1 MISSLFAGISGLNA
15 NSSAMRTIGDNI
27 ANVNTTAFKGSSMS
41 FANLLSAS
49 LEGTIDDG
57 VGRGAA
63 IWGVEP
69 SWSQGALENTNDPL
83 DLAMNGKGFFIVN
96 DDDGASYYT
105 RAGQFHF
112 DEKGYLMN
120 PDALRVQGY
129 EVGPSGNLGAVTDI
143 FIPGERMG
151 PPTATTEFSFDINLN
166 AEAAAGDTFTTSQR
180 IYDSLGK
187 AIALTLTF
195 TNTTPGQWDVAGSVP
210 SSAGGPVTI
219 NGATSIPLTFDADGE
234 LISPT
239 TDATLEITLTNGA
252 TSPQTV
258 TWDIYDALGNNL
270 GDMTGY
276 SGPSITTF
284 QYQNGYPSGVLR
296 DISVGEDGMVTAH
309 YSNGQL
315 MPYYQIALADFPSY
329 HGLTKMGS
337 SLYTE
342 SLASGQP
349 LVGTA
354 GSGRLGD
361 ISPSS
366 LEMSNVDLAQEFV
379 KLITTQRAYQANSRV
394 ITASD
399 EMLAELMNIKR

>member
-15 NSSAMRTIGDNI
+15 NASAMRTIGDNI
-27 ANVNTTAFKGSSMS
+27 ANANTTAFKGSSMS
-41 FANLLSAS
+41 FSNILSSS

-96 DDDGASYYT
+96 NNDGASCYT

-112 DEKGYLMN
+112 DERGYLVN
-120 PDALRVQGY
+120 PDGLKVQGY
-129 EVGPSGNLGAVTDI
+129 EVDSSGNLGAVTDI
-143 FIPGERMG
+143 FIPGERMS

-166 AEAAAGDTFTTSQR
+166 AEAAAGDTFTTSQ
-180 IYDSLGK
+180 IVYDSLGK
-187 AIALTLTF
+187 ANALTLTF
-195 TNTTPGQWDVAGSVP
+195 TNTAPGQWDVAGSVP

-219 NGATSIPLTFDADGE
+219 NGAASIPLTFDADGE
-234 LISPT
+234 LISPAA
-239 TDATLEITLTNGA
+239 DATLDITLTNGA

-276 SGPSITTF
+276 SGTSTTTF

-296 DISVGEDGMVTAH
+296 DISVEEDGMVTAH
-309 YSNGQL
+309 YSNGKL
-315 MPYYQIALADFPSY
+315 VPYYQIALADFPSY
-329 HGLTKMGS
+329 HGLTKMGGN
-337 SLYTE
+337 LYAE
-342 SLASGQP
+342 SLASGQA
-349 LVGTA
+349 LLGAA
-354 GSGRLGD
+354 GSGRLGN
-361 ISPSS
+361 ISPST

-379 KLITTQRAYQANSRV
+379 KIITTQRAYQANSKV

>member
-15 NSSAMRTIGDNI
+15 NASAMRTIGDNI

-41 FANLLSAS
+41 FANILSAS
-49 LEGTIDDG
+49 LEGAIDDG

-63 IWGVEP
+63 VWGVEP

-83 DLAMNGKGFFIVN
+83 DLAMNGKGFFIVK
-96 DDDGASYYT
+96 DDDGATYYT
-105 RAGQFHF
+105 RAGQFNF
-112 DEKGYLMN
+112 DKDGYLMN
-120 PDALRVQGY
+120 PDGLRVQGY
-129 EVGPSGNLGAVTDI
+129 EVDSSGNLGPVTDI

-151 PPTATTEFSFDINLN
+151 APSATTEFSFDINLN
-166 AEAAAGDTFTTSQR
+166 AEATAGNTFATSQMV
-180 IYDSLGK
+180 YDSLGK
-187 AIALTLTF
+187 AVALTLTF
-195 TNTTPGQWDVAGSVP
+195 TNTAPGQWDASASVP

-219 NGATSIPLTFDADGE
+219 NGAASIPLTFDVNGE

-239 TDATLEITLTNGA
+239 TNATFNIALTNGA
-252 TSPQTV
+252 TSPQTI
-258 TWDIYDALGNNL
+258 TWNIYDALGNNL

-276 SGPSITTF
+276 AGPSTTTF

-315 MPYYQIALADFPSY
+315 VPYYQIALADFPSY

-337 SLYTE
+337 NLYAE
-342 SLASGQP
+342 SLTSGQP
-349 LVGTA
+349 LIGTA
-354 GSGRLGD
+354 GTGRLGNV
-361 ISPSS
+361 SPST

-379 KLITTQRAYQANSRV
+379 KIITTQRAYQANSRV

>member
-15 NSSAMRTIGDNI
+15 NASAMKTIGDNI

-41 FANLLSAS
+41 FASILSAS
-49 LEGTIDDG
+49 LEGAVDNG

-69 SWSQGALENTNDPL
+69 SWSQGALESTNDPL
-83 DLAMNGKGFFIVN
+83 DLAMNGKGFFIVK

-112 DEKGYLMN
+112 DQNGYLMN
-120 PDALRVQGY
+120 PDGLRVQGY
-129 EVGPSGNLGAVTDI
+129 EVDSSGNLGPVADI
-143 FIPGERMG
+143 CIPGERMG
-151 PPTATTEFSFDINLN
+151 RPSATTEFSFDINLN
-166 AEAAAGDTFTTSQR
+166 AEASAGDTFATSQ
-180 IYDSLGK
+180 IVYDSLGK
-187 AIALTLTF
+187 AVALTLTF
-195 TNTTPGQWDVAGSVP
+195 TNTAPGQWDAAASVP
-210 SSAGGPVTI
+210 SSSGGPVTI
-219 NGATSIPLTFDADGE
+219 NGAASIPLTFDANGE
-234 LISPT
+234 LILPAA
-239 TDATLEITLTNGA
+239 DASLNITLTNGA
-252 TSPQTV
+252 TSPQTI

-276 SGPSITTF
+276 AGPSTTTF

-309 YSNGQL
+309 YSNGQQV
-315 MPYYQIALADFPSY
+315 PYYQIALADFPSY
-329 HGLTKMGS
+329 YGLTKMGS
-337 SLYTE
+337 NLYAE
-342 SLASGQP
+342 SLTSGQP

-354 GSGRLGD
+354 GTGRLGN
-361 ISPSS
+361 ISPST
-366 LEMSNVDLAQEFV
+366 LEMSNVDMAQEFV
-379 KLITTQRAYQANSRV
+379 KIITTQRAYQANSRV

>member
-15 NSSAMRTIGDNI
+15 NASAMRTIGDNI
-27 ANVNTTAFKGSSMS
+27 ANANTTAFKGSSTS

-49 LEGTIDDG
+49 LEGSIDDG
-57 VGRGAA
+57 VGRGAT
-63 IWGVEP
+63 IWGNEP
-69 SWSQGALENTNDPL
+69 SWSQGALENTDDPL
-83 DLAMNGKGFFIVN
+83 DLAMNGKGFFIVK

-112 DEKGYLMN
+112 DERGYLVN
-120 PDALRVQGY
+120 PDGLRVQGY
-129 EVGPSGNLGAVTDI
+129 EVDSSGNLGPVNDI

-151 PPTATTEFSFDINLN
+151 QPSATTEFSFDINLD
-166 AEAAAGDTFTTSQR
+166 AESAAGDSFTTSQI

-187 AIALTLTF
+187 AVALTLNF
-195 TNTTPGQWDVAGSVP
+195 TNTAPGQWDVAASVP
-210 SSAGGPVTI
+210 ASDGGPVTI
-219 NGATSIPLTFDADGE
+219 NGAASIPLTFDVNGE
-234 LISPT
+234 LISPAA
-239 TDATLEITLTNGA
+239 DATLNIMLANGA

-258 TWDIYDALGNNL
+258 TWDIYDALGNNR

-276 SGPSITTF
+276 AGSSTTTF

-296 DISVGEDGMVTAH
+296 DLSVGEDGMVTAH

-315 MPYYQIALADFPSY
+315 VPYYQIALADFPSY

-337 SLYTE
+337 NLYSE

-354 GSGRLGD
+354 GSGRLGE

-379 KLITTQRAYQANSRV
+379 KIITTQRAYQANSRV

>member
-15 NSSAMRTIGDNI
+15 NANAMRTIGDNI
-27 ANVNTTAFKGSSMS
+27 ANANTTAFKGSSMS

-49 LEGTIDDG
+49 LEGAIDNG

-83 DLAMNGKGFFIVN
+83 DLAMNGKGFFIVK

-112 DEKGYLMN
+112 DQRGYLMN
-120 PDALRVQGY
+120 PDGLKVQGY
-129 EVGPSGNLGAVTDI
+129 EVDSIGNLGPVTDI

-151 PPTATTEFSFDINLN
+151 PPSATTEFSFDINLN
-166 AEAAAGDTFTTSQR
+166 AEAATGDTFTTSQ
-180 IYDSLGK
+180 ILYDSLGK
-187 AIALTLTF
+187 AVALTLNF
-195 TNTTPGQWDVAGSVP
+195 TNTAPGQWDVAASVP

-219 NGATSIPLTFDADGE
+219 NGAASIPLTFDTNGE
-234 LISPT
+234 LISPAA
-239 TDATLEITLTNGA
+239 DATLDITLTNGA
-252 TSPQTV
+252 NSPQTV
-258 TWDIYDALGNNL
+258 TWDIYDVLGNNL
-270 GDMTGY
+270 GDMSGFA
-276 SGPSITTF
+276 GPSTTTY

-315 MPYYQIALADFPSY
+315 APYYQIALADFPSY
-329 HGLTKMGS
+329 HGLTAMGS
-337 SLYTE
+337 NLYSE

-354 GSGRLGD
+354 GTGRLGD
-361 ISPSS
+361 ISPGT
-366 LEMSNVDLAQEFV
+366 LEMSNVDLAEEFV
-379 KLITTQRAYQANSRV
+379 KIITTQRAYQANSRV

-399 EMLAELMNIKR
+399 EMLAELMNIRR

>member
-15 NSSAMRTIGDNI
+15 NASAMRTIGDNI
-27 ANVNTTAFKGSSMS
+27 ANANTTAFKGSSTS

-49 LEGTIDDG
+49 LEGSIDDG
-57 VGRGAA
+57 VGRGAT

-83 DLAMNGKGFFIVN
+83 DLAMNGKGFFIVKDN
-96 DDDGASYYT
+96 DGASYYT

-112 DEKGYLMN
+112 DERGYLMN
-120 PDALRVQGY
+120 PDGLRVQGY
-129 EVGPSGNLGAVTDI
+129 EVDSSGNLGAVADI
-143 FIPGERMG
+143 LIPGERMG
-151 PPTATTEFSFDINLN
+151 SPSATTEFSFDINLN
-166 AEAAAGDTFTTSQR
+166 AEAAAGDTFTTAQTV
-180 IYDSLGK
+180 YDSLGK

-195 TNTTPGQWDVAGSVP
+195 TNRSPGQWDVAASVP
-210 SSAGGPVTI
+210 SSDGGIVTI
-219 NGATSIPLTFDADGE
+219 NGAASIPLTFDADGE
-234 LISPT
+234 LISPAA
-239 TDATLEITLTNGA
+239 DATLNITLTNGA
-252 TSPQTV
+252 TSPQTA

-276 SGPSITTF
+276 AGPSTTTF
-284 QYQNGYPSGVLR
+284 QYQNGYPSGMLR
-296 DISVGEDGMVTAH
+296 NVSVGEDGMVTAH

-315 MPYYQIALADFPSY
+315 VPYYQIALADFPSY
-329 HGLTKMGS
+329 HGLTNTGS
-337 SLYTE
+337 NLYVE

-354 GSGRLGD
+354 GTGRLGN
-361 ISPSS
+361 ISPSA

-379 KLITTQRAYQANSRV
+379 KMITTQRAYQANSRV
-394 ITASD
+394 ITTSD